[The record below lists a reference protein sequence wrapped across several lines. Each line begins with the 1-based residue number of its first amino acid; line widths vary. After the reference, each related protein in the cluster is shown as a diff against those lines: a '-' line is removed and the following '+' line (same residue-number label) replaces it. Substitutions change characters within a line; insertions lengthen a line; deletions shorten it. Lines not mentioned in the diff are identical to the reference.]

1 MKVFENIDNYDFFPA
16 YEMSEEDEERFIGD
30 LRKIVTDLI
39 PLRGNKRK
47 TRQYFTKY
55 LRLDYNIRQHE
66 FHRTEY
72 TLEGPVCEKYVP
84 QPGEYDWPSD
94 MLQQALI
101 GVLDDDKHSFGHIV
115 NYLNYDIA
123 DRKDPGKWYWD
134 QISDAAVEY
143 NLKFDFD
150 DVQAKVDSLKSFKEK
165 RDYLN
170 EVNLACQTFGR
181 LTQDEYNEFGKAFE
195 YKLDKLIDKVKEEQE
210 IWGDSKPAAKE
221 APTPES
227 EPTDNVQ
234 LSLTPHQF
242 KGAKLSADGII
253 LSDVY
258 FSPEVMAT
266 GQYSELDFEL
276 TGEETCRQQPHIK
289 EFEQVLTSNFE
300 KCYFEIDE
308 VFLDKDTIASSKK
321 LINDLFEDYASRIS
335 ELFGEDYDTIRRKIT
350 EWLKATAKSITKIY
364 LKNKAYISIDGFD
377 GATGEPYEKEYS
389 TAVLRDALLDQA
401 YESYVKIGFQYF
413 GQVDDSLKNVMPY
426 NLWGG
431 KYDQDFEENF
441 GRVALSDENRAKV
454 FRKANKE
461 WLEKEIASYCQTYDF
476 DVSID
481 LPFGGP
487 DEPKY
492 NPDKHIPKFLQGLFS
507 DYVRRVN
514 NTVRDKRISHDAFQ
528 IWVFDLM
535 NIVNDLYHDEC
546 DRLSGCNFNTE
557 KSQSHCQYFYVGCCL
572 SYLMKMLLN
581 YYSDY
586 EEVAKLDS
594 KTQKGTEP
602 IEEKTI
608 IENAV
613 IPQPVEPQE
622 QAVSQRKDVLG
633 DAFCYK
639 YDNDMLFN
647 QLLQLMLRATEDSA
661 TTLSKELINE
671 TFDVISGEFDHF
683 LQTTDIFTEDR
694 INVLFMCFDHWFDTF
709 KRLAD
714 AVFSTCQQTIR
725 PKSRKKSDAEAA
737 RVKERKAQSMA
748 MFIIEKA
755 IVTVSGVKANILY
768 NHQYFEQVFYNI
780 NGWKV
785 ETILAEM
792 DRLEDAFGVGRERDI
807 LFSKYANIEAF
818 YEKLVDIVRGGLLEV
833 HGTADTMSEDKRL
846 ETFRNLLKAEVDFDL
861 PMYIELVK
869 MERDFSTETYH
880 SAVSWVETTK
890 YCLYQVLIEAERRIA
905 EDENLSVEID
915 YTYFQKS
922 NLAFIPNM
930 FAEALVEYE
939 SITGNIEIDEKL
951 NHLGER
957 DEDDWDSEVPIFDPS
972 LLGED
977 FITEEDLKLQPEDE
991 PTPELNGEIAQD
1003 ISGDAPLIAIVK
1015 ESDLPENK
1023 KERESLLSHI
1033 LIQDKKEEVIAYLKE
1048 HLDSN
1053 RPTDSIA
1060 LLVAARE
1067 LGITDSIPQ
1076 SDAEKMFGSIAGRST
1091 YNTYYRGNRDVN
1103 ETSKKA
1109 YKAALKLKFLSPE
1122 SSIE

>member
-66 FHRTEY
+66 FRRTEY

-150 DVQAKVDSLKSFKEK
+150 DIQAKVDSLKSFKEK

-227 EPTDNVQ
+227 EPTDTVQ

-266 GQYSELDFEL
+266 GQYGELDFEL

-321 LINDLFEDYASRIS
+321 LINDLFEDYTSRIS

-461 WLEKEIASYCQTYDF
+461 WLEKEIASYYQTYDF

-613 IPQPVEPQE
+613 TLPPVEPNKKE
-622 QAVSQRKDVLG
+622 EPPHNDVLG
-633 DAFCYK
+633 DALCYK

-671 TFDVISGEFDHF
+671 TFDVISGEFDHY
-683 LQTTDIFTEDR
+683 LQITNILTEDR

-709 KRLAD
+709 KNLAD
-714 AVFSTCQQTIR
+714 AVFSTCQQTLR
-725 PKSRKKSDAEAA
+725 PKSRKKSDAEVA
-737 RVKERKAQSMA
+737 RVKEKKAQAMA

-755 IVTVSGVKANILY
+755 IVTVSGIKANILY

-780 NGWKV
+780 NGLYK
-785 ETILAEM
+785 EDLLAAKE
-792 DRLEDAFGVGRERDI
+792 RLENAFGAGIERDI
-807 LFSKYANIEAF
+807 LFDQDANIRAF
-818 YEKLVDIVRGGLLEV
+818 YEKLVDIIRSGLIELHE
-833 HGTADTMSEDKRL
+833 TADTLPDGLML
-846 ETFRNLLKAEVDFDL
+846 EKFHGLLKGEVVFGL
-861 PMYIELVK
+861 PMYIDLVK

-905 EDENLSVEID
+905 EDEELSGKID
-915 YTYFQKS
+915 YAYFQKLNFS
-922 NLAFIPNM
+922 YIPNM
-930 FAEALVEYE
+930 FAEALAKYE
-939 SITGNIEIDEKL
+939 SNTGNDEIDEKL

-957 DEDDWDSEVPIFDPS
+957 DEDEWDYEVPVFDSS

-977 FITEEDLKLQPEDE
+977 FITEDDLELQPEDE
-991 PTPELNGEIAQD
+991 PAPELNGEIAQD

-1015 ESDLPENK
+1015 ESDLPEK
-1023 KERESLLSHI
+1023 KTEREVLLSHI
-1033 LIQDKKEEVIAYLKE
+1033 LLTDRQEEVVTYIKAQLAGKK
-1048 HLDSN
+1048 
-1053 RPTDSIA
+1053 PTDAVA

-1067 LGITDSIPQ
+1067 LAITDSIPQ
-1076 SDAEKMFGSIAGRST
+1076 ADAEKLFGKIAGRST
-1091 YNTYYRGNRDVN
+1091 YDAYYGGGRKVKED
-1103 ETSKKA
+1103 SKRVYIK
-1109 YKAALKLKFLSPE
+1109 ALKQKFQIP
-1122 SSIE
+1122 

>member
-16 YEMSEEDEERFIGD
+16 YEMSEEDEERFISD

-55 LRLDYNIRQHE
+55 LRLDYNKRQHE
-66 FHRTEY
+66 FRHTEY
-72 TLEGPVCEKYVP
+72 TMEGPVCEKYVP
-84 QPGEYDWPSD
+84 QPGEYDWESD
-94 MLQQALI
+94 MLQPALI

-115 NYLNYDIA
+115 NLLNYDIA
-123 DRKDPGKWYWD
+123 DRKEPGKWYWN

-150 DVQAKVDSLKSFKEK
+150 DIQAKVDSLKSFKEK

-181 LTQDEYNEFGKAFE
+181 LTQDEYNEFGQAFE

-221 APTPES
+221 ASTPES
-227 EPTDNVQ
+227 EPAESVQ

-276 TGEETCRQQPHIK
+276 SWEETYRQQPHIK
-289 EFEQVLTSNFE
+289 EFEQVLKSNFE
-300 KCYFEIDE
+300 NCYIELDE
-308 VFLDKDTIASSKK
+308 VFVNKETLEKSTK
-321 LINDLFEDYASRIS
+321 LITDLFEDYTSRIS

-350 EWLKATAKSITKIY
+350 EWLKATVKSITKVY
-364 LKNKAYISIDGFD
+364 SKNTQFHPKNNINPD
-377 GATGEPYEKEYS
+377 TGYPEDVEYS
-389 TAVLRDALLDQA
+389 TSVLRDALIDHA
-401 YESYVKIGFQYF
+401 YDSYLKIGFQYF
-413 GQVDDSLKNVMPY
+413 GPVDDSLKNVMPY

-441 GRVALSDENRAKV
+441 GQVALSDEDRAKV
-454 FRKANKE
+454 FKKANKE
-461 WLEKEIASYCQTYDF
+461 WLAKEIESNYQTYDF
-476 DVSID
+476 DVSMEFPLGNPID
-481 LPFGGP
+481 PR
-487 DEPKY
+487 Y
-492 NPDKHIPKFLQGLFS
+492 NPEKHLPKFLQGLFS

-514 NTVRDKRISHDAFQ
+514 NTVKDRNISHDAFQ

-535 NIVNDLYHDEC
+535 YLLNELYLEECNRLNDCEYNTDKS
-546 DRLSGCNFNTE
+546 LSNCR
-557 KSQSHCQYFYVGCCL
+557 YFYVGCSMPIL
-572 SYLMKMLLN
+572 LKMLLN

-647 QLLQLMLRATEDSA
+647 RLLQLMLRATEDSA

-683 LQTTDIFTEDR
+683 LQATDVFTEDR

-709 KRLAD
+709 KDLAD
-714 AVFSTCQQTIR
+714 DVFSTCQQTLR
-725 PKSRKKSDAEAA
+725 PKSRKKSDADAA
-737 RVKERKAQSMA
+737 RVKEKKAQAMA

-755 IVTVSGVKANILY
+755 IVTVSGIKANILY

-780 NGWKV
+780 NGLEKEDV
-785 ETILAEM
+785 LAEM
-792 DRLEDAFGVGRERDI
+792 ERLEDAFGVGRERDI

-818 YEKLVDIVRGGLLEV
+818 YEKLVEIVREGLLEV
-833 HGTADTMSEDKRL
+833 HNTADTMSAEERL
-846 ETFRNLLKAEVDFDL
+846 ETFRSLLKAEVDFDL
-861 PMYIELVK
+861 PMYIDLVK

-890 YCLYQVLIEAERRIA
+890 YCLYQVLIEAERKIA
-905 EDENLSVEID
+905 EDEDLSVEID
-915 YTYFQKS
+915 YAYFQKS

-930 FAEALVEYE
+930 FAEALAEYE
-939 SITGNIEIDEKL
+939 SNTGSIEIDEKL
-951 NHLGER
+951 NYLGER
-957 DEDDWDSEVPIFDPS
+957 DEDDWDSEVPIFDSS

-977 FITEEDLKLQPEDE
+977 FITEEDLDNQK
-991 PTPELNGEIAQD
+991 
-1003 ISGDAPLIAIVK
+1003 
-1015 ESDLPENK
+1015 DLT
-1023 KERESLLSHI
+1023 
-1033 LIQDKKEEVIAYLKE
+1033 EEVVDGDDTMTGTTSENIPDASGTTTKRKKGKPRKVFKDCVVKQDDADKMIKVLHTMLDGKSGESAYRILFSAWKGGLILKP
-1048 HLDSN
+1048 SYN
-1053 RPTDSIA
+1053 AIK
-1060 LLVAARE
+1060 
-1067 LGITDSIPQ
+1067 
-1076 SDAEKMFGSIAGRST
+1076 AEFDIGGAESG
-1091 YNTYYRGNRDVN
+1091 YNTYMGKKNVPKEDYEPLSNRIEIEV
-1103 ETSKKA
+1103 SKM
-1109 YKAALKLKFLSPE
+1109 S
-1122 SSIE
+1122 